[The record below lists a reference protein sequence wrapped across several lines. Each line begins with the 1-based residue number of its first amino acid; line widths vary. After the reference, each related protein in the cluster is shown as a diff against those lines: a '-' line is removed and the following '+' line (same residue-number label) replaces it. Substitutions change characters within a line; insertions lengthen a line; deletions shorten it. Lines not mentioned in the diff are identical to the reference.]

1 MAVSRKETDRF
12 EPAGGMT
19 IGEACLQASSY
30 LAKAGASE
38 PRASAELLL
47 MHALGLDRAA
57 FLRDWREPM
66 PEERLAEWAAM
77 VRRRAAGEPV
87 QYIVGEQWFCGLP
100 FTVTPAVLIPRPET
114 ELLVEAVLETAD
126 RLWPSSSGA
135 ANPRASDAAHPRAS
149 IPDAARPHA
158 VANADSAQPHG
169 AGVGPARPLVADIGT
184 GSGAIA
190 VALAARRPMWRLF
203 ATDLS
208 PDALAVAKANADRH
222 GVSGRIAFI
231 RGDLLEPFA
240 SGAEAGAALDI
251 VVSNPPYIPSSD
263 LPGLQREVRDFEPRL
278 ALDGG
283 ADGLEPYRRMAA
295 RLRALPS
302 APRLVAFEVG
312 FGQARAVADL
322 LADAGH
328 WSDIRIIRDYAG
340 IERHVIA
347 SAP

>member
-1 MAVSRKETDRF
+1 MAEHRNASARF

-19 IGEACLQASSY
+19 IGEACLQASSC
-30 LAKAGASE
+30 LEASGVSE
-38 PRASAELLL
+38 PREHAERLL

-57 FLRDWREPM
+57 LLRDWREPM
-66 PEERLAEWAAM
+66 PEDRLAGWAEL
-77 VRRRAAGEPV
+77 VRRKAAGEPL
-87 QYIVGEQWFCGLP
+87 QYIIGEQWFYGLP

-114 ELLVEAVLETAD
+114 ELLVEAVLETAA
-126 RLWPSSSGA
+126 RLWPRGA
-135 ANPRASDAAHPRAS
+135 APAQFHGGPDAPDAHAHAAASD
-149 IPDAARPHA
+149 
-158 VANADSAQPHG
+158 
-169 AGVGPARPLVADIGT
+169 PARLLVADIGT

-190 VALAARRPMWRLF
+190 VALAAQRPDWRLV

-208 PDALAVAKANADRH
+208 PDALAVAKANAERH
-222 GVSGRIAFI
+222 GVSDRIAFI

-240 SGAEAGAALDI
+240 AGDAGDIPDI

-283 ADGLEPYRRMAA
+283 ADGLDSYRRMAD
-295 RLRALPS
+295 RLRRFPS

-322 LADAGH
+322 LAAAGR
-328 WSDIRIIRDYAG
+328 WPDIRIIRDYAG
-340 IERHVIA
+340 IERHVVA

>member
-1 MAVSRKETDRF
+1 MADRSKASARF

-30 LAKAGASE
+30 LEACGVTE
-38 PRASAELLL
+38 PRENAELLL
-47 MHALGLDRAA
+47 MHALGMDRAA

-66 PEERLAEWAAM
+66 PEDRLADWAAM
-77 VRRRAAGEPV
+77 VRRKASGEPV
-87 QYIVGEQWFCGLP
+87 QYIIGEQWFYGLP

-114 ELLVEAVLETAD
+114 ELLVEAVLETAA
-126 RLWPSSSGA
+126 RLWPDTGGVSQSNAARHRQSCVRDADNGA
-135 ANPRASDAAHPRAS
+135 ARL
-149 IPDAARPHA
+149 I
-158 VANADSAQPHG
+158 
-169 AGVGPARPLVADIGT
+169 VADIGT

-190 VALAARRPMWRLF
+190 VALEVRRPDWRVF

-208 PDALAVAKANADRH
+208 PDALAVAKANAERH
-222 GVSGRIAFI
+222 GVADRVAFVS
-231 RGDLLEPFA
+231 GDLLEPFVTGVA
-240 SGAEAGAALDI
+240 DAVPDI

-263 LPGLQREVRDFEPRL
+263 LSGLQREVRDYEPRL

-283 ADGLEPYRRMAA
+283 ADGLDPYRRMADQ
-295 RLRALPS
+295 LRRLPS

-322 LADAGH
+322 LAAAGL
-328 WSDIRIIRDYAG
+328 WPDIRIVRDYAG

-347 SAP
+347 SAPAP